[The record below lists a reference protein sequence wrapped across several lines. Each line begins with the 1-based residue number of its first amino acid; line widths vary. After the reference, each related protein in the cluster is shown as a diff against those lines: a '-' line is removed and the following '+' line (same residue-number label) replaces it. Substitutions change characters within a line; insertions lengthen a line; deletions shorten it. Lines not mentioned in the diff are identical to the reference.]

1 MSAQRIALLTILT
14 TCMFGFSIYM
24 QNGLFLLPFPLF
36 RIGLLGIVI
45 ALFIS
50 EKKQLIRSDWFLFA
64 WSFCLAISSH
74 FLLEIVYNEATMLQY
89 KSEIDQFSAIALLLF
104 ACFFFLWQLM
114 QLTSFR
120 SFDQWLIISGASVF
134 FIGMLANFMILLPFG
149 LVSWYI
155 GIKLSKNT
163 RPITEAVALLIQFI
177 LISVIVSIAY
187 FGSDKVLAY
196 L

>member
-1 MSAQRIALLTILT
+1 MTAQRIALLSILT

-24 QNGLFLLPFPLF
+24 QNGQFILPFPLF

-45 ALFIS
+45 ALFIT

-74 FLLEIVYNEATMLQY
+74 FLLEIVFNEATMLQY
-89 KSEIDQFSAIALLLF
+89 KSEIEQFSAITLLLF

-120 SFDQWLIISGASVF
+120 SFEQWLIILGAGMF

-155 GIKLSKNT
+155 GIKLSKNA

>member
-1 MSAQRIALLTILT
+1 MTAQRIALLSILT

-24 QNGLFLLPFPLF
+24 QNGQFILPFPLF

-45 ALFIS
+45 ALFIT

-74 FLLEIVYNEATMLQY
+74 FLLEIVFNEATMLQY
-89 KSEIDQFSAIALLLF
+89 KSDIEQFSAIALLLF

-120 SFDQWLIISGASVF
+120 SFEQWLIILGAGMF
-134 FIGMLANFMILLPFG
+134 FIGMLANFLILLPIG
-149 LVSWYI
+149 LVLWYI
-155 GIKLSKNT
+155 GLQISKNM
-163 RPITEAVALLIQFI
+163 RPITNAIALILQFI
-177 LISVIVSIAY
+177 FISVIASMAY
-187 FGSDKVLAY
+187 FGPDKVLAY

>member
-1 MSAQRIALLTILT
+1 
-14 TCMFGFSIYM
+14 
-24 QNGLFLLPFPLF
+24 
-36 RIGLLGIVI
+36 
-45 ALFIS
+45 
-50 EKKQLIRSDWFLFA
+50 
-64 WSFCLAISSH
+64 
-74 FLLEIVYNEATMLQY
+74 
-89 KSEIDQFSAIALLLF
+89 
-104 ACFFFLWQLM
+104 M

-120 SFDQWLIISGASVF
+120 SFDQWLIISGASLF
-134 FIGMLANFMILLPFG
+134 FIGMLANYMILLPFG

-187 FGSDKVLAY
+187 FGSGKVLAY

>member
-1 MSAQRIALLTILT
+1 MTAQRIALLSILT

-24 QNGLFLLPFPLF
+24 QNGQFILPFPLF

-45 ALFIS
+45 ALFIT

-74 FLLEIVYNEATMLQY
+74 FLLEIVFNEATMLQY

-120 SFDQWLIISGASVF
+120 SFEQWLIILGAGMF
-134 FIGMLANFMILLPFG
+134 FIGMLANFLILLPIG
-149 LVSWYI
+149 LVLWYI
-155 GIKLSKNT
+155 GLQISKNM
-163 RPITEAVALLIQFI
+163 RPITNAIALILQFI
-177 LISVIVSIAY
+177 FISVIASMAY
-187 FGSDKVLAY
+187 FGPDKVLAY